1 MVVAKGINERGH
13 KQREP
18 AAVASI
24 RATRVPTCLQVVH
37 RYRGAAYREQQWMR
51 NSSENKRKVF
61 AMSGGQGREEMK
73 GLGEKA
79 KCWSGLNIF
88 G

>member
-1 MVVAKGINERGH
+1 MAVAKGINERGH

-51 NSSENKRKVF
+51 NSSENKRRVP
-61 AMSGGQGREEMK
+61 AMSGGQGSEERK
-73 GLGEKA
+73 GLDGK
-79 KCWSGLNIF
+79 SSLGRV
-88 G
+88 